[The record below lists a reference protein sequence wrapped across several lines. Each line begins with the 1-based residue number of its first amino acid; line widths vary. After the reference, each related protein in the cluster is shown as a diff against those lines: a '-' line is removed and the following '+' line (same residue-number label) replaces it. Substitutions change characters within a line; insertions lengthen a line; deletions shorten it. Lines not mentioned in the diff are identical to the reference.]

1 MNNPV
6 KIIYKYKNNKNRV
19 QYQLYIFIG
28 SLVDDNV
35 VKILNKIQNLNFYD
49 TLIYLTSK
57 DIEILVKHY
66 GEKWYY
72 KLFIFNHIKASINTI
87 NNNNQM
93 KNTLITKISR
103 DWVNNHLL
111 ITNSNKI
118 IYSYENLIKDIY
130 KKKYRNK
137 NSLIINNKKFIK
149 QVGGENDDE
158 DDENENENVDED
170 VDENVDENENENEDE
185 N

>member
-57 DIEILVKHY
+57 DIEILIKYY
-66 GEKWYY
+66 GDKWYY
-72 KLFIFNHIKASINTI
+72 KLFIFNHIKDSIITI
-87 NNNNQM
+87 NNNIQM
-93 KNTLITKISR
+93 KNTLITKIGKE
-103 DWVNNHLL
+103 WVSEHLL
-111 ITNSNKI
+111 IQNSNKI
-118 IYSYENLIKDIY
+118 IYSYHLLFRTPNFVT
-130 KKKYRNK
+130 N
-137 NSLIINNKKFIK
+137 
-149 QVGGENDDE
+149 
-158 DDENENENVDED
+158 
-170 VDENVDENENENEDE
+170 
-185 N
+185 

>member
-57 DIEILVKHY
+57 DIEILIKYY
-66 GEKWYY
+66 GDKWYY

-111 ITNSNKI
+111 INNSNKI

-158 DDENENENVDED
+158 EFNDPLDNPEKDKN
-170 VDENVDENENENEDE
+170 
-185 N
+185 